1 MTVEN
6 RLHIGNLGPGDIAL
20 LKDVAESAADSAVK
34 KWLTMIG
41 LDTNDPISAQRD
53 FALLRDMSSWAQ
65 DEERQKD
72 RSWVRRMRGYSE
84 GMVGKALVTAVA
96 LSVVGAAHA
105 MWAGITAM
113 LPRVH

>member
-1 MTVEN
+1 MTEN

-53 FALLRDMSSWAQ
+53 FALLRDMSNWSQ
-65 DEERQKD
+65 DEERAKD
-72 RSWVRRMRGYSE
+72 RGWVRRMRGHSE
-84 GMVGKALVTAVA
+84 GVVGKAIVTAVA
-96 LSVVGAAHA
+96 LSVAGAAHA
-105 MWAGITAM
+105 MWTGFTLLRA
-113 LPRVH
+113 H